1 MLIESMQPEDRDA
14 VHAIARLTATDLD
27 VDAELGRRWSRIWV
41 GRLDAGEHASGFA
54 LTWRVADEVHLINIA
69 THPAERRRGVARAL
83 LGALIEDALSSGA
96 RMVLL
101 EVRRSNHAAIGLYRK
116 HGFCAIG
123 LRRAYYSD
131 NGEDAVEML
140 LSIDP
145 TTRSIVP
152 GRDEVRL
159 AET

>member
-1 MLIESMQPEDRDA
+1 MLIERMQPQDRGA
-14 VHAIARLTATDLD
+14 VVVIAQLTATELD
-27 VDAELGRRWSRIWV
+27 IDKELSRSWSQIWV
-41 GRLDAGEHASGFA
+41 GRLESGAPAAAFA
-54 LTWRVADEVHLINIA
+54 LIWRVADELHLINIA
-69 THPAERRRGVARAL
+69 THPAERRRGIAHAL
-83 LGALIEDALSSGA
+83 LGALIADALRSDA
-96 RMVLL
+96 RLVLL

-131 NGEDAVEML
+131 NGEDAVEMI

-145 TTRSIVP
+145 ETHSILP
-152 GRDEVRL
+152 GRDEIRL

>member
-1 MLIESMQPEDRDA
+1 MLIERMQPRDREA
-14 VHAIARLTATDLD
+14 VHAIARLAAADLD
-27 VDAELGRRWSRIWV
+27 VDAELQRAWAELWV
-41 GRLDAGEHASGFA
+41 GRLGAGTHAAGFA
-54 LTWRVADEVHLINIA
+54 LTWRVADELHVINIA
-69 THPAERRRGVARAL
+69 THPDERRRGVAAALMRAL
-83 LGALIEDALSSGA
+83 IDNALGSEVV
-96 RMVLL
+96 RVLL
-101 EVRRSNHAAIGLYRK
+101 EVRRSNHAAISLYRK

-140 LSIDP
+140 LTLDP
-145 TTRSIVP
+145 QTRSIVP